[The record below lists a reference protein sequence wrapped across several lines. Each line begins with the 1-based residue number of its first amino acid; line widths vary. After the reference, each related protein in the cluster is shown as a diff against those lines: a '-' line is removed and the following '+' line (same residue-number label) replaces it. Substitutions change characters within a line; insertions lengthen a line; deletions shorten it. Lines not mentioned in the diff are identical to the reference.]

1 MIYEY
6 LHSTSL
12 VENYCK
18 CNMKI
23 IIFTYKHHKKISVVA
38 RSLELCPVYGKR
50 LTPYYMGLITQ
61 IVKGSCTLYSGIT
74 CSNMHLCFSFGD
86 KRRDVDVEKNV
97 HDAYAGRRWTAP
109 CSSSHTLTYDDNSAV
124 SSMGSERV
132 PSLSDGEWCDG
143 SDSAQEFH
151 SSKFRPYDNTFGR
164 DRSAPHQ
171 PQKKHH
177 MFGKRCF
184 QEQPAPTLDPV
195 GRPGVVKYECP
206 EQTYHHENM
215 HMHNVP
221 DFTPRPQLAPPHV
234 TNLHAPA
241 LDLNTAHSSHAL
253 LQSNIPSPA
262 PPRFAYGSAE
272 RVRHNHTYSAPIAA
286 NDQRPAAV
294 RDKRVR
300 RLTDGSMSDG
310 GSSATSSGQ
319 HLSRDEKRAKAL
331 GIPLEV
337 QDIINLPMD
346 EFNERLSKHD
356 LSEAQLS
363 LIRDIRRRGKNKV
376 AAQNCRKRKLDQ
388 ITSLADEVRTVRDRK
403 QRTQREHSSLLAE
416 RQRVKERFAA
426 LYRHVFQ
433 NLRDPEGRPL
443 SSQQYSLQQAAD
455 GNVVLVPKMPQHQDH
470 PMNRTNDDDMDRKAK
485 SYDQ

>member
-1 MIYEY
+1 MNMDMTVANYAFAQPFYAMPTYLRTALIYPDPLEY
-6 LHSTSL
+6 FNS
-12 VENYCK
+12 Y
-18 CNMKI
+18 
-23 IIFTYKHHKKISVVA
+23 YK
-38 RSLELCPVYGKR
+38 YYDGK
-50 LTPYYMGLITQ
+50 T
-61 IVKGSCTLYSGIT
+61 
-74 CSNMHLCFSFGD
+74 
-86 KRRDVDVEKNV
+86 
-97 HDAYAGRRWTAP
+97 W
-109 CSSSHTLTYDDNSAV
+109 
-124 SSMGSERV
+124 
-132 PSLSDGEWCDG
+132 
-143 SDSAQEFH
+143 
-151 SSKFRPYDNTFGR
+151 
-164 DRSAPHQ
+164 
-171 PQKKHH
+171 
-177 MFGKRCF
+177 
-184 QEQPAPTLDPV
+184 EQPAPALDPV

-221 DFTPRPQLAPPHV
+221 DFTSRPQLAPPHV

-262 PPRFAYGSAE
+262 PPRFAYATPE

-286 NDQRPAAV
+286 ADQRPAAV

-363 LIRDIRRRGKNKV
+363 LIRDIRRRGKNK
-376 AAQNCRKRKLDQ
+376 
-388 ITSLADEVRTVRDRK
+388 
-403 QRTQREHSSLLAE
+403 
-416 RQRVKERFAA
+416 
-426 LYRHVFQ
+426 

-470 PMNRTNDDDMDRKAK
+470 PMNRTSDDDMDRKAK